1 MQNLYMDLMEIVQ
14 KMPCACMQRM
24 NFVISLHLDDII
36 SVDRIANNDIL
47 IFTKTQSNPSYSTCK
62 IIETLNLFNI
72 RFNYK
77 ENIFFK
83 FSLRMENDVAVLD
96 KLNANGIS
104 IFSFKKHAF
113 ANRVFTL
120 MLVYIKQSM

>member
-1 MQNLYMDLMEIVQ
+1 MEIVQ